1 MEVWPCR
8 IRPTEINHVALRV
21 RDLQRSAA
29 FYCELFGLEVRPA
42 VPPGDSVCVCAVPS
56 ASSLLSFGIALIQG
70 LPGGTEPVGMD
81 HLSLEVAKAEDVED
95 IYCAAVARGAEATE
109 PRAYG
114 GFYQTFIFDPDG
126 YKIEIVS
133 KEIPPESAACAVER
147 RDEAVRLT
155 RRGRDSR
162 AVSSRYLAT
171 PKSSEQTS
179 RPDRESPA
187 GGSSSRNF
195 NQ

>member
-1 MEVWPCR
+1 MEVWPRR
-8 IRPTEINHVALRV
+8 IRLTEINHVALRV

-42 VPPGDSVCVCAVPS
+42 VPPGDSVCVCAVPL
-56 ASSLLSFGIALIQG
+56 ASSLLSFGVALIQG

-81 HLSLEVAKAEDVED
+81 HLSLEVAKAEDVKD
-95 IYCAAVARGAEATE
+95 LYCAAVARGAQATE

-133 KEIPPESAACAVER
+133 KEIPPESAACAAER

-155 RRGRDSR
+155 RRGCDPR
-162 AVSSRYLAT
+162 AVSSRHLST
-171 PKSSEQTS
+171 PESSEQTFGPS
-179 RPDRESPA
+179 RDGSA
-187 GGSSSRNF
+187 GRSRSRDSS
-195 NQ
+195 Q

>member
-1 MEVWPCR
+1 LEVWPHR

-81 HLSLEVAKAEDVED
+81 HLSLEVTKTEDVED
-95 IYCAAVARGAEATE
+95 IYFAAVARGAQATE
-109 PRAYG
+109 PRARG

-126 YKIEIVS
+126 YKIEVVS
-133 KEIPPESAACAVER
+133 RELPLQSMARPVRERDVETER
-147 RDEAVRLT
+147 RLT
-155 RRGRDSR
+155 VHGAS
-162 AVSSRYLAT
+162 
-171 PKSSEQTS
+171 
-179 RPDRESPA
+179 A
-187 GGSSSRNF
+187 GGPRRTIVARASEEAIRRKRDRAS
-195 NQ
+195 